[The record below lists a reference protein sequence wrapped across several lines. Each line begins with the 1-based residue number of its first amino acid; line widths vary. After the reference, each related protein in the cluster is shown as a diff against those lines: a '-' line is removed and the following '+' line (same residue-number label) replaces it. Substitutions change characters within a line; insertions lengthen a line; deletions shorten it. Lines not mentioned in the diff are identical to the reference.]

1 MGQLYFCPA
10 EYTTKTKPKLTKKLT
25 LTETLKK
32 TKGLG
37 LGLGLGLGSGL
48 GPVFRFV
55 LVVYSTGNFVGTFS
69 CLSRSY
75 LVFTD

>member
-10 EYTTKTKPKLTKKLT
+10 EYTTKTKPELTKKLT

-37 LGLGLGLGSGL
+37 LGLGLGSGL

-55 LVVYSTGNFVGTFS
+55 LVV
-69 CLSRSY
+69 
-75 LVFTD
+75 